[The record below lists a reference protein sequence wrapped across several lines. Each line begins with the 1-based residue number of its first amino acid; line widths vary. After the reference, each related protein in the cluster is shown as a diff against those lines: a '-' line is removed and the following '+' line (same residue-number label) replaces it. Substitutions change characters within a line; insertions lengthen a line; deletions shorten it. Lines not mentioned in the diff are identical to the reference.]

1 MGMVIL
7 VSELVFGLVLEL
19 SNMSK
24 SAKQIALS
32 ETIMR

>member
-1 MGMVIL
+1 M
-7 VSELVFGLVLEL
+7 SELVLGLVLEL

-32 ETIMR
+32 VTIMR